1 MNAIIVGATSGI
13 GREVAK
19 ILLQQGW
26 NLGLAGRRVEML
38 FDLQADFPEQVRIAR
53 IDVCAPSATATWL
66 ALAEQMGG
74 VDLYLHSSGVGWY
87 NPELNEEKELATV
100 VTNGEGFIR
109 MMNVAYHYFKQTKRR
124 GHIAAIS
131 SIAGTRGLG
140 PAPAYSATMKL
151 QHTYLQALSQ
161 LSRKDGLQ
169 LSFTDI
175 RPGFVRTYFIAC
187 SNFPMQM
194 EVADV
199 ARAIVRALKRRQRIV
214 TIDWRYRLLVAIW
227 KLIPRPL
234 WERIRL

>member
-1 MNAIIVGATSGI
+1 M
-13 GREVAK
+13 
-19 ILLQQGW
+19 
-26 NLGLAGRRVEML
+26 
-38 FDLQADFPEQVRIAR
+38 
-53 IDVCAPSATATWL
+53 
-66 ALAEQMGG
+66 
-74 VDLYLHSSGVGWY
+74 
-87 NPELNEEKELATV
+87 
-100 VTNGEGFIR
+100 
-109 MMNVAYHYFKQTKRR
+109 
-124 GHIAAIS
+124 
-131 SIAGTRGLG
+131 
-140 PAPAYSATMKL
+140 

-175 RPGFVRTYFIAC
+175 RPGFVRTDFIAG

>member
-38 FDLQADFPEQVRIAR
+38 SDLQTDFPEQVRIAR
-53 IDVCAPSATATWL
+53 IDVCDPSATATWL
-66 ALAEQMGG
+66 ALAEQLGG

-87 NPELNEEKELATV
+87 NPELNEEKELATA

-140 PAPAYSATMKL
+140 PAPAYSATKKL

-175 RPGFVRTYFIAC
+175 RPGFVRTDFIAG